1 MMTPEL
7 LTPDHLQRAGCVY
20 IRQSS
25 PFQVRNNLESQ
36 RLQYGLEEYARE
48 LGFHDVRMID
58 EDLGIT
64 GSGIERPGF
73 DRLLAAVGKGEVGL
87 ILALEASRLARNEA
101 GS

>member
-1 MMTPEL
+1 MTTPEL
-7 LTPDHLQRAGCVY
+7 LTPTHLQRAACVY

-25 PFQVRNNLESQ
+25 PSQVRNNLESQ
-36 RLQYGLEEYARE
+36 RLQYGLVDYTRE

-58 EDLGIT
+58 DDLGIT

-73 DRLLAAVGKGEVGL
+73 DRMLAAVGKGEVGL